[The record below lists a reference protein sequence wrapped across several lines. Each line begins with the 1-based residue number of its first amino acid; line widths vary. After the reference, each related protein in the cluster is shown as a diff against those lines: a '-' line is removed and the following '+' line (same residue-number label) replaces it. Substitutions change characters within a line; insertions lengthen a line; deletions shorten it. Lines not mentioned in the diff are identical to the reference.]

1 MERSSG
7 GALTDT
13 SPLFPTFVTPWTDSS
28 KMGHLL
34 RIEEQYH
41 LPACYNVVAPP
52 VQTKIPNFT
61 EDTLFYAFYTSPQ
74 DVLQLEVAEELCVS
88 PEAIQ
93 GAH

>member
-1 MERSSG
+1 VGHLIINAS
-7 GALTDT
+7 AYA
-13 SPLFPTFVTPWTDSS
+13 SPLFPTFVTPWADSS

-61 EDTLFYAFYTSPQ
+61 DDTLFYAFYTSPQ
-74 DVLQLEVAEELCVS
+74 DVLQLEVAEEL
-88 PEAIQ
+88 
-93 GAH
+93 